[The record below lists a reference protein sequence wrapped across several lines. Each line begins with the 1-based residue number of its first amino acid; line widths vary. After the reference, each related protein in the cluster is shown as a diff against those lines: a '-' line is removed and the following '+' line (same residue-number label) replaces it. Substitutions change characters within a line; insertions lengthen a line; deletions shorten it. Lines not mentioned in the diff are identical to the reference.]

1 MSNLKPT
8 GQVRF
13 YVLNMNNEGPKVY
26 SMSEG
31 QYKALTDTMTF
42 QEIGWMTMKC
52 NEVDAVAYC
61 ADYIAAINAIR
72 DTDVNQLL
80 ELKTTIF

>member
-1 MSNLKPT
+1 MSSLEAKGT
-8 GQVRF
+8 KRF
-13 YVLNMNNEGPKVY
+13 YVLNMCNQGPKVY

-31 QYKALTDTMTF
+31 QYKALTDTMTH
-42 QEIGWMTMKC
+42 QEIGWMTIKFD
-52 NEVDAVAYC
+52 EAEAVAYC
-61 ADYIAAINAIR
+61 QDYIDAINAIR